1 MLSGKDELA
10 GGIRMAQVRRIK
22 KYLYLVQI
30 ALTLIIPIVVI
41 LAEGRASLVPF
52 YLPINSFIYF
62 VLLMVLIIAVE
73 SFFFK
78 ILEMRLIRSNSTRYY
93 VVKQAI
99 RRGLV
104 VVIISAVVV
113 FLLWAPFVSKAIED
127 SFAAEGR
134 INNTGGHAAT
144 AYATFYDRDPLG
156 LSSVNHITVNANSG
170 VARVYVVSEKNFN
183 HSKDNIS
190 LLVQYRINIY
200 DYEANPALS
209 IEIKNLPYGKYY
221 IVLDTVESTATSIDY
236 SVHPALSPVF
246 LSYVPFFALM
256 FIVAYGAWIAYLI
269 PMKRRYSSGAIYT

>member
-10 GGIRMAQVRRIK
+10 GGMRMAQVRRIK

-30 ALTLIIPIVVI
+30 ALTLIIPIFVI

-93 VVKQAI
+93 VAKQAI

-127 SFAAEGR
+127 SFAAKGR
-134 INNTGGHAAT
+134 INNTGGQAAT